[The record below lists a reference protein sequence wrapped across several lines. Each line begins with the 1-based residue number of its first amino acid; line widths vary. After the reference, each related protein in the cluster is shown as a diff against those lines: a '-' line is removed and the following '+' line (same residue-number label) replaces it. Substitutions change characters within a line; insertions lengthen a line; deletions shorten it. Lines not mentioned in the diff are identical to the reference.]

1 MDMDKAQKIEKLE
14 QMMEDLKLIKIP
26 AQEKLK
32 EFLIRR
38 QGIQK
43 EIDLLEI
50 LIDNLKISYENI
62 DEAMCNLTDSNES
75 YVTWEWE

>member
-1 MDMDKAQKIEKLE
+1 MENLQKIEKLE
-14 QMMEDLKLIKIP
+14 QMMEDLTLMKIP

-38 QGIQK
+38 QKIQE
-43 EIDLLEI
+43 EIDLLEV
-50 LIDNLKISYENI
+50 LIDNLKVSYENI
-62 DEAMCNLTDSNES
+62 DEAMYNLTDSNES

>member
-1 MDMDKAQKIEKLE
+1 MDKAQKIEKLE

-62 DEAMCNLTDSNES
+62 DEAMYNLTDSNES